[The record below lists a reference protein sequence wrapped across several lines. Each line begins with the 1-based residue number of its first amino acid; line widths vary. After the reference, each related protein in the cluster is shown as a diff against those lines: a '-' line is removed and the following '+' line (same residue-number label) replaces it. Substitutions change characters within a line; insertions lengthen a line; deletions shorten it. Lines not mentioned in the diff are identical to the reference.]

1 MLSFFIVESTNVNNI
16 LHGDN
21 KDLLLLLLVL
31 LLTYAVHHALTD
43 VP

>member
-21 KDLLLLLLVL
+21 NKDLLLSFLLL
-31 LLTYAVHHALTD
+31 
-43 VP
+43 